1 MKDDPQTMGVDA
13 LLVDVNSDK
22 NNLDGGS
29 GLLPQPPGFIGYPQ
43 PPLLPQQTSDFQPFN
58 YPVS

>member
-13 LLVDVNSDK
+13 LLIDVNSDK

-29 GLLPQPPGFIGYPQ
+29 VLCPQPPGFIGYPQ
-43 PPLLPQQTSDFQPFN
+43 PPVLPQQPSDFQPFN

>member
-1 MKDDPQTMGVDA
+1 MKDDSQTMGVDA
-13 LLVDVNSDK
+13 LLIDVNSDK

-29 GLLPQPPGFIGYPQ
+29 VLLPQPPGFIGFPQ
-43 PPLLPQQTSDFQPFN
+43 PPALPQQLSNFQPFS